1 MWTSDIDVKCGYQM
15 WTSDIGIKHGHQM
28 RTSDVDVKCRQLMW
42 TSDVNPY
49 VVFQEEEEDCFKDS
63 LQTTGMLLL

>member
-1 MWTSDIDVKCGYQM
+1 MQTADIDVKCGHQM

-49 VVFQEEEEDCFKDS
+49 VVFQEEEEDCSKDS
-63 LQTTGMLLL
+63 LQITGMLLL